1 MKRHI
6 ALETVIAPIVV
17 GLGYELV
24 GLEYLV
30 QGKHSL
36 LRIYIDRPGGVG
48 IDDCEKVS
56 RQVGSV
62 LEVESTLVRGEYAL
76 EVSSPGVDRKI
87 FTLEQFPKFLGRKI
101 RLTVHTLI
109 NGQRNLNGTL
119 SAVNDS
125 ELLLDVNGVMINID
139 VTNIAHAN
147 VIDEK
152 ARL

>member
-6 ALETVIAPIVV
+6 ALETVIDPIVV

-24 GLEYLV
+24 GLEYLS
-30 QGKHSL
+30 QGKHSI
-36 LRIYIDRPGGVG
+36 LRIYIDRPEGVA

-62 LEVESTLVRGEYAL
+62 LEVESDLVRGEYTL

-87 FTLEQFPKFLGRKI
+87 FTLEQFPKFLGRKVH
-101 RLTVHTLI
+101 LTVHTLV
-109 NGQRNLNGTL
+109 NGQRNLKGTL
-119 SAVNDS
+119 SAVNDA
-125 ELLLDVNGVMINID
+125 ELLLDINGTVINVD
-139 VTNIAHAN
+139 VANIAQAN

>member
-6 ALETVIAPIVV
+6 ALETVIDPIVV
-17 GLGYELV
+17 GLGYELA
-24 GLEYLV
+24 GLEYLS
-30 QGKHSL
+30 QGKHSI
-36 LRIYIDRPGGVG
+36 LRVYIDRPEGVA

-62 LEVESTLVRGEYAL
+62 LEVESDLVRGEYTL

-87 FTLEQFPKFLGRKI
+87 FTLEQFPRFLGRKVQV
-101 RLTVHTLI
+101 TVHTLV
-109 NGQRNLNGTL
+109 NGQRSLKGTL
-119 SAVNDS
+119 RAVNDA
-125 ELLLDVNGVMINID
+125 ELLLDINGIVINVD
-139 VTNIAHAN
+139 VANIAQAN